1 MFKQF
6 QQRPEENDPVLDAIK
21 SIKVYF
27 IYALL
32 FSASINL
39 LMLTPI
45 IYMLQVYD
53 RVISSGSMSTLGM
66 LTLLMVC
73 LLAAS
78 GSFDWVRSR
87 ILIAA
92 NHRLEQRLRDSVSRA
107 AFKHTLNTG
116 NTTESNQVMGDLIG
130 LRQFMTG
137 NGVFAF
143 MDAPWVPMYIWV
155 MFLFHPYFG
164 ILPYLP
170 PYHDL
175 FAVCLK
181 NYWMAV
187 GRGKLVSAQAKYVGN
202 NLRNAEDRR
211 HGDGGN
217 CEIRYSLLLMRQFK
231 TSNCQQLPGQF
242 PPKIFP

>member
-130 LRQFMTG
+130 LRQLRL
-137 NGVFAF
+137 
-143 MDAPWVPMYIWV
+143 V
-155 MFLFHPYFG
+155 MEFSHLWMRRGCLCIFG
-164 ILPYLP
+164 LCSCFIRTLDILPYLP
-170 PYHDL
+170 PL
-175 FAVCLK
+175 
-181 NYWMAV
+181 
-187 GRGKLVSAQAKYVGN
+187 S
-202 NLRNAEDRR
+202 
-211 HGDGGN
+211 
-217 CEIRYSLLLMRQFK
+217 
-231 TSNCQQLPGQF
+231 
-242 PPKIFP
+242 